1 MRGRASYYSK
11 KNGRLPVLVP
21 DGTGNNMV
29 VLLYKKE
36 RGAPGRGA
44 PLFYTR
50 ERITLRREPR
60 QQEPPVQ
67 EPQQREQQPS
77 QQRAYVNDG
86 S

>member
-36 RGAPGRGA
+36 RGTPGRGA
-44 PLFYTR
+44 PLSYTR
-50 ERITLRREPR
+50 VRVRGLLGLGNDELVTLS
-60 QQEPPVQ
+60 VDIDDL
-67 EPQQREQQPS
+67 
-77 QQRAYVNDG
+77 Y
-86 S
+86 